1 MSPQQSNQLGKQL
14 AERIARSGPI
24 TLADYMAA
32 ALSDPGYGYYRRADP
47 LGAAGDFTT
56 APEISQLFGE
66 LIGAWLIDCWDQ
78 AGRPEQVNLVELG
91 PGRGTLMADI
101 LRVGR
106 HVPDWLKAAQIHLVE
121 INPRLRQ
128 AQAATL
134 SRYAPQWHESF
145 ATVPDGPV
153 MLVANEFL
161 DALPIRQLVFWNGA
175 WRERLVDWNA
185 EKGFHFALSAETSPL
200 SLLVPAEIQPSQ
212 GAVYELSPAVIAV
225 ATEVASR
232 VVTQGGAALF
242 VDYGRDESATGES
255 LQAVRAH
262 RMTKVLDN
270 PGEADL
276 SAHVDFAL
284 LSRVGRDAGAA
295 VAGPVG
301 QGAFLDALGIGVRAD
316 RLKRGLSPSAAE
328 SIDQAVARLT
338 GTQAMGQLFKVLA
351 VVPPNLGPP
360 GLRPA
365 GFETSSGY
373 A

>member
-1 MSPQQSNQLGKQL
+1 VSAHPSSQLGRRL

-24 TLADYMAA
+24 TVADYMAA
-32 ALSDPGYGYYRRADP
+32 ALSDPEHGYYRRADP
-47 LGAAGDFTT
+47 LGAGGDFTT

-66 LIGAWLIDCWDQ
+66 LIGAWLIDCWDR
-78 AGRPEQVNLVELG
+78 AGRPERVNLVELG

-101 LRVGR
+101 LRVAR

-128 AQAATL
+128 AQASTL
-134 SRYAPQWHESF
+134 SGPVDARAPHWHESF
-145 ATVPDGPV
+145 ATVPEGPI

-185 EKGFHFALSAETSPL
+185 GNGFHFALSAETSPL
-200 SLLVPAEIQPSQ
+200 SLLVPAEIQPAQ

-225 ATEVASR
+225 ATEVARR

-242 VDYGRDESATGES
+242 VDYGRGESATGES

-262 RMTKVLDN
+262 RIAKALEN

-284 LSRVGRDAGAA
+284 LSRVARDAGAA
-295 VAGPVG
+295 VAGPIG
-301 QGAFLDALGIGVRAD
+301 QRAFLDALGIGVRAD

-338 GTQAMGQLFKVLA
+338 GAQAMGQLFKALA

-365 GFETSSGY
+365 GF
-373 A
+373 